1 MMKETQQILT
11 EIATVTREIEDNYP
25 ELMKYLNE
33 TRSTLPEGSNASA
46 TLNKEDL
53 QNYLNQLKE
62 LVSKYKKEH

>member
-1 MMKETQQILT
+1 MKDTQEILT

-25 ELMKYLNE
+25 ELMKYLDE

-46 TLNKEDL
+46 GLNKEDL

-62 LVSKYKKEH
+62 LVSKYKAEH